1 VTADVETVVVGA
13 GAVGLATARALAI
26 AGQEVMILERHDAIG
41 TETSSRNSEVVH
53 GGLYYPTGSNRAKFC
68 VRGRDMLY
76 AFAAE
81 HGVGIRK
88 CGKLLVATSDAE
100 LGRLAAIRD
109 TAGANGVSDL
119 VELSADDA
127 KVLEP
132 EVNCVAAMLSP
143 STGIVSSHEF
153 MQALEGDF
161 LSRGGQLVLNTSVD
175 AIETTPSGDFV
186 LTTSGPEG
194 TYDLTCQRLVIAAGL
209 SATRLGRMLGYRSGY
224 EVPETYPAKGHYFSL
239 ASKAPFSRL
248 IYPMPSGAW
257 LGIHLTLD
265 LAGRAK
271 FGPDI
276 EWKDSVDYSFEDPDG
291 ARMKLFE
298 NEIRR
303 YWPGLPNSA
312 LYPDYVGVRPKIYP
326 EGAPVADFALHGPE
340 LTGIDNLVALYGIES
355 PGLTSS
361 LAIGEAVAEKLL
373 PGSRP
378 V

>member
-1 VTADVETVVVGA
+1 MTADIETVVIGA
-13 GAVGLATARALAI
+13 GVVGLAIARSLTI
-26 AGQEVMILERHDAIG
+26 AGQEVMVLERHDAIG

-53 GGLYYPTGSNRAKFC
+53 GGLYYPPGSNRAKFC

-100 LGRLAAIRD
+100 IGRLAAIRD
-109 TAGANGVSDL
+109 TARSNGVSDL
-119 VELSADDA
+119 VELSAAEA
-127 KVLEP
+127 KTLEP
-132 EVNCVAAMLSP
+132 EVSCVAAMLSP
-143 STGIVSSHEF
+143 STGVVSSHEF
-153 MQALEGDF
+153 MQALEGDL

-175 AIETTPSGDFV
+175 AIEIAPTGEFV

-194 TYDLTCQRLVIAAGL
+194 TFDLTCQRLVVAAGL
-209 SATRLGRMLGYRSGY
+209 SATRLGRMLNYRNDY
-224 EVPETYPAKGHYFSL
+224 AVPETYPAKGHYFSL
-239 ASKAPFSRL
+239 ATKAPFSRL

-276 EWKDSVDYSFEDPDG
+276 EWKDSVDYAFEDADG
-291 ARMKLFE
+291 ARMALFE
-298 NEIRR
+298 REIRR
-303 YWPGLPNSA
+303 YWPGLPDGA
-312 LYPDYVGVRPKIYP
+312 LHPDYVGVRPKIYP
-326 EGAPVADFALHGPE
+326 EGAPVADFALHGPDV
-340 LTGIDNLVALYGIES
+340 TGVDNLVALYGIES

-361 LAIGEAVAEKLL
+361 LAIADAVAEKLL
-373 PGSRP
+373 PGSRSA
-378 V
+378 